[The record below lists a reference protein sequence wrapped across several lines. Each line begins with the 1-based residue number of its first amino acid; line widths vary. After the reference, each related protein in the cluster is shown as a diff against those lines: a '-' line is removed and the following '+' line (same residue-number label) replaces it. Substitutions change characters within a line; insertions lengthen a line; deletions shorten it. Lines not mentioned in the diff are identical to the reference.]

1 MIPRSGDQREH
12 DVLSIAAVLL
22 AFSGSTSAKTGL
34 ARSVVHTMV
43 QEMQAVGGSIQMGF
57 DSQFQGSD
65 REINHHGGILL
76 SVHCDS
82 SEWTKRAKEILE
94 YTGAEDISSTSEASS
109 DDATIDRHL
118 PRAV

>member
-1 MIPRSGDQREH
+1 
-12 DVLSIAAVLL
+12 
-22 AFSGSTSAKTGL
+22 
-34 ARSVVHTMV
+34 MV

-82 SEWTKRAKEILE
+82 SEWTKRAKEILD
-94 YTGAEDISSTSEASS
+94 GDLDGFIEAYILEG
-109 DDATIDRHL
+109 DEKKELQTPA
-118 PRAV
+118 RANGR